1 MHAVFWL
8 DSRKGRDQNTIT
20 VVKSSGGWASTLTQ
34 MRNTKKINLQNLADL
49 GEEEEIMF
57 NYFYH

>member
-1 MHAVFWL
+1 VEVHSVFWL

-34 MRNTKKINLQNLADL
+34 MKNTKKINLQNLADL
-49 GEEEEIMF
+49 G
-57 NYFYH
+57 